1 MDFPRF
7 VYKSPGQVRVTP
19 NLCYNY
25 VVVGSKAELED
36 RLAAGWHET
45 PESAGKE
52 AGDEAYLFG
61 LSPNR
66 RRRMERHLAK
76 MKRAAPKPEA
86 PPQPAVEEKED
97 DSPPTRAELEEKA
110 REIGVRFDGRTT
122 DALLAKRIENA
133 LRRT

>member
-19 NLCYNY
+19 SLCYNY
-25 VVVGSKAELED
+25 VVVGSKAELEE

-66 RRRMERHLAK
+66 RKRMERHLAK

-86 PPQPAVEEKED
+86 APQPAVEEKED
-97 DSPPTRAELEEKA
+97 NSPPTRAELEEQC
-110 REIGVRFDGRTT
+110 RRLGIRVDGRYG
-122 DALLAKRIENA
+122 DRRLLALIDEKM
-133 LRRT
+133 RR